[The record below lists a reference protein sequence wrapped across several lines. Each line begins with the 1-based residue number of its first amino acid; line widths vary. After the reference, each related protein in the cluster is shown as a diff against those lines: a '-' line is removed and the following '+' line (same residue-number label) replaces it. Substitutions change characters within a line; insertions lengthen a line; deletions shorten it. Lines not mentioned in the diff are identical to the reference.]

1 MAEFY
6 PINGGDGT
14 YSYSNNSSLQK
25 QSIKNA
31 KSMIDETIRQKLDV
45 KASNTFRIADLG
57 CSVGPN
63 AFLCVQNI
71 IQEVKLKYHDHEIP
85 EFQVFF
91 NDHTFN
97 DFNTLFR
104 SLPQDQKPYFA
115 AGVPGSFHERL
126 FPENSLHFVHSSN
139 ALHWLS
145 HVPMELLD
153 TNSPAWNKGRIF
165 YHNAPEQVI
174 KGYALQFAKDVEIFL
189 NVRAKEIVEGGIMV
203 LLVPARIIPDGVTHP
218 SLLVLFDALGS
229 CLMDMANAGL
239 VSERIV
245 DSFNLPL
252 YFPSANEML
261 ELVERNGRFKIEK
274 IELFDATSNFAI
286 NDMQTM
292 RKEWVM
298 HIRAGIEGLVTKHF
312 GNEIIDE
319 LFDRFSSKI
328 EQFQVRSIRESQ
340 FVFLALKR
348 KISHPY
354 IDA

>member
-1 MAEFY
+1 MAESY
-6 PINGGDGT
+6 PMNGGDGT
-14 YSYSNNSSLQK
+14 YSYANNSSLQK
-25 QSIKNA
+25 QSIKNT
-31 KSMIDETIRQKLDV
+31 KSMIDETIRKKLDV

-71 IQEVKLKYHDHEIP
+71 IQEVKLKYHHHEIP

-189 NVRAKEIVEGGIMV
+189 NVRAKELVEGGIMV

-252 YFPSANEML
+252 YLPSSE
-261 ELVERNGRFKIEK
+261 
-274 IELFDATSNFAI
+274 
-286 NDMQTM
+286 
-292 RKEWVM
+292 
-298 HIRAGIEGLVTKHF
+298 
-312 GNEIIDE
+312 
-319 LFDRFSSKI
+319 
-328 EQFQVRSIRESQ
+328 
-340 FVFLALKR
+340 
-348 KISHPY
+348 
-354 IDA
+354 